1 MTSIKNIVNQI
12 SSLKLLCFVRIL
24 LITIAATFLPS
35 VYSSELPGYTASY
48 SAKYNG
54 MDITAKYQL
63 EQLDVGTYIETSEAT
78 SIFGKISEQAQF
90 ELNTVGQ
97 IVPRSYQ
104 YKRSLMGVSR
114 REEQLFDWDNSQLT
128 YIKNG
133 AQKIVP
139 LAPNSLDLITH
150 KLQIRRDL
158 EVGKTTFSY
167 PVMSR
172 DRAKQYDYEVLTKEM
187 LMTVLGPLNTTKL
200 RRVVKQ
206 GKKRETIIWLAD
218 DWAYLIVKLSHS
230 ENGDNHQLNITSG
243 QVAGRDIAPLKM
255 TQENQL

>member
-1 MTSIKNIVNQI
+1 
-12 SSLKLLCFVRIL
+12 
-24 LITIAATFLPS
+24 
-35 VYSSELPGYTASY
+35 
-48 SAKYNG
+48 
-54 MDITAKYQL
+54 
-63 EQLDVGTYIETSEAT
+63 
-78 SIFGKISEQAQF
+78 
-90 ELNTVGQ
+90 
-97 IVPRSYQ
+97 
-104 YKRSLMGVSR
+104 MGVSR

-139 LAPNSLDLITH
+139 LVPNSLDLITH

-218 DWAYLIVKLSHS
+218 DWAYLIVKIIS
-230 ENGDNHQLNITSG
+230 
-243 QVAGRDIAPLKM
+243 
-255 TQENQL
+255 